1 MVQGNLTL
9 QFVQQFSL
17 MVIGHFLVVDLD
29 NKIIQEIKRHN
40 SINKYIMEQDALGD
54 VPPADPT
61 AAAPDA
67 AAAPEADPTLAAPPA
82 SPEVIDTATDTEVE
96 KIDNV
101 GNTEE
106 SDDESGSEELD
117 ITDLVNSQKNIESKQ
132 QEYFDMM
139 FKQIEGLQSKL
150 NAMDDVFNK
159 LNSMEEKIEQYRP
172 KTAQEK
178 LELRSLDS
186 GPFNQK
192 LSSFFDDKQEDMEK
206 TGKNE
211 YVLTSDEVENI
222 VPSDIKKSFDEYGAE
237 PTGTSF
243 KMG

>member
-1 MVQGNLTL
+1 MVKKMG
-9 QFVQQFSL
+9 
-17 MVIGHFLVVDLD
+17 IDI
-29 NKIIQEIKRHN
+29 KIIQEIKRHN

-61 AAAPDA
+61 AAPAPDA
-67 AAAPEADPTLAAPPA
+67 AAAPEGDPTLTAAPA

-101 GNTEE
+101 GQSEE
-106 SDDESGSEELD
+106 SNDDSGSEELD
-117 ITDLVNSQKNIESKQ
+117 ITDLVNSQKNVESKQ

-139 FKQIEGLQSKL
+139 FKQIEGLQTKL

-172 KTAQEK
+172 KTPQEK
-178 LELRSLDS
+178 LNLRSLDS

-192 LSSFFDDKQEDMEK
+192 LSDFFDDKSEEMQK
-206 TGKNE
+206 TGKND
-211 YVLTSDEVENI
+211 YVLTSDDIEDINVG
-222 VPSDIKKSFDEYGAE
+222 DIKNSFYPGQSEE
-237 PTGTSF
+237 NLNNF
-243 KMG
+243 R

>member
-1 MVQGNLTL
+1 MVKKMG
-9 QFVQQFSL
+9 
-17 MVIGHFLVVDLD
+17 ID

-67 AAAPEADPTLAAPPA
+67 AVPEADPTLAAPPA

-178 LELRSLDS
+178 LQLRSLDS
-186 GPFNQK
+186 GPFKQN
-192 LSSFFDDKQEDMEK
+192 LADFFDEKKDEMEQ

-211 YVLTSDEVENI
+211 YVLTQDEVESYS
-222 VPSDIKKSFDEYGAE
+222 PSDIEKSFNEPMEDEDDILLNKFN
-237 PTGTSF
+237 S
-243 KMG
+243 

>member
-1 MVQGNLTL
+1 MVKKMG
-9 QFVQQFSL
+9 
-17 MVIGHFLVVDLD
+17 ID

-67 AAAPEADPTLAAPPA
+67 AAAPEADPTLAAPPT

>member
-1 MVQGNLTL
+1 MVKKMG
-9 QFVQQFSL
+9 
-17 MVIGHFLVVDLD
+17 IDI
-29 NKIIQEIKRHN
+29 KIIQEIKRHN

-61 AAAPDA
+61 AAPAPDA
-67 AAAPEADPTLAAPPA
+67 AAAPEGDPTLTAAPA

-101 GNTEE
+101 GQSEE
-106 SDDESGSEELD
+106 SDDDSGSEELD
-117 ITDLVNSQKNIESKQ
+117 ITDLVNSQKNVESKQ

-139 FKQIEGLQSKL
+139 FKQIEGLQTKL

-172 KTAQEK
+172 KTPQEK

-192 LSSFFDDKQEDMEK
+192 LSDFFDDKQDDMEK

-211 YVLTSDEVENI
+211 YVLTSDDVENI